1 MVHLSNLNSRVKPK
15 TIVIIALLFC
25 ALIFSSACSG
35 AQTTLQSTERPS
47 DPSASSATLH
57 PSSAPS
63 SASSAAYTTNAQ
75 PTTTNIKP
83 IGPLVLT
90 IRSGKNTVYA
100 EPNPLWSHNLKTNVA
115 ADFMRRTPQ
124 EMASQIPYLVIDEGR
139 DTMAPFIPTLKGEEV
154 FGQYAIYDENY
165 NQIHFF
171 EPSGLVP
178 QTYLLAN
185 AKPGKHVVSL
195 TLTIETT
202 EAKAGY
208 QYFFGIIIQEK
219 QAGPTPTASSG
230 SSPDPIGA
238 YLVAIDHL
246 LTYKKI
252 TAPPYKYLAIDTTA
266 IPNLTDAD
274 KARLFKGLERT
285 NLQLLDKTLDQL
297 RAEGY
302 IVKQWNFTDGAAIG
316 LKDIRING
324 TVITLDASIHL
335 HALNAYG
342 LDDFDIS
349 WLGNRWEITRTYMT
363 WVS

>member
-1 MVHLSNLNSRVKPK
+1 M
-15 TIVIIALLFC
+15 
-25 ALIFSSACSG
+25 
-35 AQTTLQSTERPS
+35 
-47 DPSASSATLH
+47 
-57 PSSAPS
+57 
-63 SASSAAYTTNAQ
+63 
-75 PTTTNIKP
+75 
-83 IGPLVLT
+83 VLT

-100 EPNPLWSHNLKTNVA
+100 EPNPLWSHDLKTNVT

-124 EMASQIPYLVIDEGR
+124 EMASQISYLVIDEKR
-139 DTMAPFIPTLKGEEV
+139 NTPAPFITTLKGAEV

-165 NQIHFF
+165 KEIPFF

-195 TLTIETT
+195 TLTIETA
-202 EAKAGY
+202 EVKAGY
-208 QYFFGIIIQEK
+208 QYFFGIIIQDM
-219 QAGPTPTASSG
+219 QTGLTPTVSSG
-230 SSPDPIGA
+230 SGPDPIGA

-266 IPNLTDAD
+266 MPNLTDAD

-285 NLQLLDKTLDQL
+285 NLQLLDKTLDEL

-302 IVKQWNFTDGAAIG
+302 IVKQWNFTDGAAIV

-324 TVITLDASIHL
+324 TVMTLDASIHL
-335 HALNAYG
+335 YALNAYG